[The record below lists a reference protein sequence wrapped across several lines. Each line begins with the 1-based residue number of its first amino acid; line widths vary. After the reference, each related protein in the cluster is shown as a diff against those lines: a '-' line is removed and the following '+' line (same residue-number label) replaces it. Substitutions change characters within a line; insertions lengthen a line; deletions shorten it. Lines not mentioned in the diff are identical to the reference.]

1 MQKAADMLAR
11 RGVLSDA
18 AFKSWVSHPW
28 VGVGMGAFQFSLRF
42 SVSASDWALV
52 PQGIAAVPNGWRQ
65 LLVERGIVGAVTM
78 ALPFGFLLFTYFRRA
93 VICVRARRLP
103 GPTVVVAPLA
113 VLALVAT
120 ALFDCSLLRPDV
132 LVITGAILAV
142 SAKSFPKEMIR
153 GNG

>member
-1 MQKAADMLAR
+1 MLRYTLRNPATKGFPR
-11 RGVLSDA
+11 PD
-18 AFKSWVSHPW
+18 
-28 VGVGMGAFQFSLRF
+28 GMRE
-42 SVSASDWALV
+42 ALH
-52 PQGIAAVPNGWRQ
+52 R
-65 LLVERGIVGAVTM
+65 LLVERGIVGSVAM

-93 VICVRARRLP
+93 VSCVRARRLP

-113 VLALVAT
+113 VLPLVAT